1 MVTNSNAARTGVT
14 RRRFLG
20 AAALGAGAATV
31 GATAVSAPPAAAATG
46 RRSAPARAL
55 PSPSSITVTDP
66 ALLSA
71 VEAASLLQSGRLSPR
86 ELLDACLARSAAFD
100 GDIGGWV
107 RIYPEMAYAAADA
120 AAQRLSGKGRAT
132 DGDAPLLC
140 GIPLALKDLFA
151 VSGLPLTA
159 SSRVLEGNIAAG
171 DSTVWRQLRDAGM
184 VLLGHAHTDEFA
196 IGVATEQV
204 GNPWNTEFS
213 PGGSSGGSAALLAA
227 RFVPLATGT
236 DTGGSLRLPASA
248 CGITSIKPTFG
259 RCSAYGV
266 IPLTWTR
273 DHPGPMARSIADASL
288 LLGHMA
294 GADPNFP
301 ATYAAPA
308 VPVEGYPLAAKGG
321 AQPLAGKRFG
331 VVRRSVDALPA
342 TLGTL
347 FGEFVDLVR
356 RLGGSVVDISLPIAA
371 PDLLTGDSAEMGSYH
386 RQFADRLGNYRI
398 DNGATVAGALAAL
411 AVPSIDYM
419 TAARNRMV
427 YQHDYNRMFAD
438 NDLDAVLVPGSKMDG
453 AKRLEIA
460 GVSVFG
466 GTTGDVRWA
475 NLTGTPVVCTPAG
488 RSSSTGLP
496 FGVQIG
502 GRPWDEKELIEIAL
516 ELQAARPDWQAAPTI
531 SPAPRDIPRV
541 QATSPGPGPDPT
553 NTANVGFGFHFLPT
567 TATAPV

>member
-331 VVRRSVDALPA
+331 VARRSVDALPA

-488 RSSSTGLP
+488 RSSATGLP

-502 GRPWDEKELIEIAL
+502 GRPWDEKGLIEIAL

-531 SPAPRDIPRV
+531 PPAPRDIPRV

>member
-1 MVTNSNAARTGVT
+1 MGEPATERRTGLS
-14 RRRFLG
+14 RRGFLG
-20 AAALGAGAATV
+20 AAALGAAGAATL
-31 GATAVSAPPAAAATG
+31 GAGGTATARPAVRHTATTRG
-46 RRSAPARAL
+46 L
-55 PSPSSITVTDP
+55 PSPDSITVTDP
-66 ALLSA
+66 ALLGA
-71 VEAASLLQSGRLSPR
+71 VEAASLLQTGRLHPR
-86 ELLDACLARSAAFD
+86 ELLDACISRSSALD
-100 GDIGGWV
+100 GEIGGWI
-107 RIYPEMAYAAADA
+107 RIYPEMAYEAADA
-120 AAQRLSGKGRAT
+120 AAQRLSTKGRST
-132 DGDAPLLC
+132 GGDAPLVC

-151 VSGLPLTA
+151 VAGLPLTA

-171 DSTVWRQLRDAGM
+171 DSTVWRQLRDSGM

-248 CGITSIKPTFG
+248 CGITAIKPTFG
-259 RCSAYGV
+259 LCSAYGV

-273 DHPGPMARSIADASL
+273 DHVGPMGRSVADASL
-288 LLGHMA
+288 MLGHMT
-294 GADPNFP
+294 GTDPNFP

-308 VPVEGYPLAAKGG
+308 APAEGYPLVAKGG
-321 AQPLAGKRFG
+321 GTPLAGKRFG
-331 VVRRSVDALPA
+331 VARRSADALPS

-347 FGEFVDLVR
+347 FQQYLDLIR

-371 PDLLTGDSAEMGSYH
+371 PELLTGDSAEMGSYH
-386 RQFADRLGNYRI
+386 RQFSDRLGNYRL

-411 AVPSIDYM
+411 AVPAIDYM
-419 TAARNRMV
+419 TSARNRMV
-427 YQHDYNRMFAD
+427 YQHEYNRMFAD
-438 NDLDAVLVPGSKMDG
+438 NDLDAVLVPGSKLDG

-460 GVSVFG
+460 GISVFG

-488 RSSSTGLP
+488 RSAATGMP

-502 GRPWDEKELIEIAL
+502 GRPWDEQTLIEIAL

-531 SPAPRDIPRV
+531 APAPRDLPRV
-541 QATSPGPGPDPT
+541 RATTPGAGPDPT
-553 NTANVGFGFHFLPT
+553 NTDSIGFGFHFLPT
-567 TATAPV
+567 TATAQV

>member
-331 VVRRSVDALPA
+331 VARRSVDALPA

-427 YQHDYNRMFAD
+427 YQHDYNRMFTD

-488 RSSSTGLP
+488 RSSATGLP

-502 GRPWDEKELIEIAL
+502 GRPWDEKGLIEIAL

-531 SPAPRDIPRV
+531 PPAPRDIPRV

>member
-1 MVTNSNAARTGVT
+1 MGEPAIERRTGLS
-14 RRRFLG
+14 RRGFLG
-20 AAALGAGAATV
+20 AAALGAAGAATL
-31 GATAVSAPPAAAATG
+31 GTTGTAATRSAIRHTAAASHT
-46 RRSAPARAL
+46 L
-55 PSPSSITVTDP
+55 PSPDSVTVTDP
-66 ALLSA
+66 ALLGA
-71 VEAASLLQSGRLSPR
+71 VEAASLLRSGRLHPR
-86 ELLDACLARSAAFD
+86 ELLDACLSRSAALD
-100 GDIGGWV
+100 GEIGGWI
-107 RIYPEMAYAAADA
+107 RIYPEMAYEAADA
-120 AAQRLSGKGRAT
+120 AAQRLSAKSRST
-132 DGDAPLLC
+132 NGDAPLVC

-159 SSRVLEGNIAAG
+159 SSRVLAGNIAAG

-184 VLLGHAHTDEFA
+184 VLMGHAHTDEFA

-301 ATYAAPA
+301 ATYAAPS
-308 VPVEGYPLAAKGG
+308 VPAEGYPLAARGG

-331 VVRRSVDALPA
+331 VARRSADALPA

-347 FGEFVDLVR
+347 FGEFLDLVR
-356 RLGGSVVDISLPIAA
+356 RLGGTVLDVSLPIAA

-386 RQFADRLGNYRI
+386 RQFSDRLGDYRL
-398 DNGATVAGALAAL
+398 DNGATVAGTLAAL

-419 TAARNRMV
+419 TSARNRMV

-453 AKRLEIA
+453 AKRIEIA

-488 RSSSTGLP
+488 RSSATGLP

-502 GRPWDEKELIEIAL
+502 GRPWDEKGLIEIAL

-531 SPAPRDIPRV
+531 PPAPRDIPRV
-541 QATSPGPGPDPT
+541 QATTPGPGPDPT
-553 NTANVGFGFHFLPT
+553 NTDNVGFGFHFLPT